1 MKEFPPLGFVY
12 IDESQFAQV
21 CKIVRVEGFEG
32 KFEDGRRAKAK
43 VHFDDG
49 SFVLTTHTVD
59 QVFGNLSQ
67 LIQNGSVER

>member
-21 CKIVRVEGFEG
+21 CKIVRIEGCEG
-32 KFEDGRRAKAK
+32 KFEDGRKAKAK

-49 SFVLTTHTVD
+49 SFTLTTHTVD
-59 QVFGNLSQ
+59 QIFHNLSQ
-67 LIQNGSVER
+67 LARHGSVEQ